1 MRILFVT
8 PYFPPEL
15 GAPQT
20 RIYEQAVRL
29 RRKGHAVSILTTFPN
44 YPTGV
49 VPKEWKGRLWWHGN
63 DAGVDIYRFW
73 TYATANSGF
82 YKRVLSQL
90 SFALLACLAGL
101 WLPATDAIVVESPPL
116 FDGIA
121 AVFLGIAKRAPFVF
135 YVSDLWPE
143 TAVQLG
149 VLNNRLLI
157 GIAKR
162 LELLF
167 YRRAALVIAV
177 TAGIHRSIAEEIDPA
192 RVVMLR
198 NAVDTD
204 FFTPASDRT
213 KLKETLELP
222 PGRFLVLYAGTL
234 GLAQQLSTILEC
246 AGELQKRGDDV
257 HFVFAGDGAEK
268 ERLLQKATE
277 MRLGNVRFLPP
288 SPKAAM
294 PGLLNSADCIL
305 VSLKDAPIFSAA
317 LPTKLFEAM
326 ACGRPVV
333 LAAAGEAEAVVRDA
347 VAGYCA
353 RPGDAASIREA
364 ILQAHQH
371 REGREEMGRRGRQ
384 YMVANFSR
392 ERQVEELLAV
402 LGRVA
407 PEAVSGRET
416 PASRATSE
424 AA

>member
-1 MRILFVT
+1 
-8 PYFPPEL
+8 
-15 GAPQT
+15 
-20 RIYEQAVRL
+20 
-29 RRKGHAVSILTTFPN
+29 
-44 YPTGV
+44 
-49 VPKEWKGRLWWHGN
+49 
-63 DAGVDIYRFW
+63 
-73 TYATANSGF
+73 
-82 YKRVLSQL
+82 
-90 SFALLACLAGL
+90 
-101 WLPATDAIVVESPPL
+101 
-116 FDGIA
+116 
-121 AVFLGIAKRAPFVF
+121 
-135 YVSDLWPE
+135 
-143 TAVQLG
+143 
-149 VLNNRLLI
+149 VLNNPLLI

-177 TAGIHRSIAEEIDPA
+177 TAGIRRSIAEEIGSA

-204 FFTPASDRT
+204 FFTPTSDRT
-213 KLKETLELP
+213 KLKESLGLP
-222 PGRFLVLYAGTL
+222 PDSFLALYAGTL

-246 AGELQKRGDDV
+246 AGELRKRGDDV

-268 ERLLQKATE
+268 ERLQQKSAE
-277 MRLGNVRFLPP
+277 MALGNVSFLSPW
-288 SPKAAM
+288 PKAAM

-364 ILQAHQH
+364 ILQAQQH
-371 REGREEMGRRGRQ
+371 REAREEMGRRGRQ

-392 ERQVEELLAV
+392 ERQVEELLT
-402 LGRVA
+402 LLCRVA
-407 PEAVSGRET
+407 PQAVSSRET
-416 PASRATSE
+416 PASRATTE

>member
-1 MRILFVT
+1 MRILFVS

-49 VPKEWKGRLWWHGN
+49 VPKEWTGRLWWHGS

-73 TYATANSGF
+73 TYATPNSGF

-90 SFALLACLAGL
+90 SFAFLACLAGM
-101 WLPATDAIVVESPPL
+101 WLPSTDVIVVESPPL

-121 AVFLGIAKRAPFVF
+121 AVFLSIAKRAPFVF

-149 VLNNRLLI
+149 VLNNPFLI
-157 GIAKR
+157 AIAKR
-162 LELLF
+162 LELLI

-177 TAGIHRSIAEEIDPA
+177 TAGIRRSIAEELSSERA
-192 RVVMLR
+192 VMLR

-204 FFTPASDRT
+204 FFTPTSDRT
-213 KLKETLELP
+213 KLKESLRLP

-234 GLAQQLSTILEC
+234 GLAQQLSTTLEC
-246 AGELQKRGDDV
+246 ASELQKRGNDV

-268 ERLLQKATE
+268 ERLQQQSTE
-277 MRLGNVRFLPP
+277 MGLENVSFLPP
-288 SPKAAM
+288 WPKAAM
-294 PGLLNSADCIL
+294 PELLNSADCIL
-305 VSLKDAPIFSAA
+305 VSLKEAPIFYAA

-333 LAAAGEAEAVVRDA
+333 LAAAGEAEVVVRDA

-364 ILQAHQH
+364 ILRAQRQ
-371 REGREEMGRRGRQ
+371 REGREEMGRRGRE

-392 ERQVEELLAV
+392 ERQVEELLA
-402 LGRVA
+402 LLCRVV
-407 PEAVSGRET
+407 PQAVSGRET
-416 PASRATSE
+416 PAPRPSTEVA
-424 AA
+424 